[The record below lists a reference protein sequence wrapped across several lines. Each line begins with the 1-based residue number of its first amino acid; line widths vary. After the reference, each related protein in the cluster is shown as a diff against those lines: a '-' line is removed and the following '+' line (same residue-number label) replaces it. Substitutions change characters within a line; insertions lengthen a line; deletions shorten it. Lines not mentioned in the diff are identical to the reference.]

1 MESIKRYIR
10 ILEFIAEEAITSVR
24 RSGWMSW
31 IVIGT
36 MFASLTILGGFWM
49 VTDDLN
55 VLARAIGSRVEILV
69 FVKDGSSVA
78 ALDDEIRQ
86 LQGIEAV
93 TPIPKEQ
100 AWKNLQKDLKTSMS
114 FDNLLENNPL
124 PNALK
129 IKVVDP
135 KDTPDIAEKIAKMS
149 GVEEI
154 NYGKELLAKIQQIA
168 GFTKFLGIAITVLLS
183 IATMAVMSNTIRLTV
198 QNRRREIEIMQLVGA
213 SDGFIRWPFL
223 LEGAFFG
230 LAGAAFTGLFL
241 LFWRTVVL
249 TRLQDLFP
257 FIPLEDGTFSTMKVI
272 GYILAIGVCMG
283 AAGSLFSVKHYL
295 KQNG

>member
-1 MESIKRYIR
+1 MS
-10 ILEFIAEEAITSVR
+10 LR

-31 IVIGT
+31 VVIGT
-36 MFASLTILGGFWM
+36 MAVSLTILGGFWM

-55 VLARAIGSRVEILV
+55 VLARAIGSKVEILV

-78 ALDDEIRQ
+78 ALDNEIRQ
-86 LQGIEAV
+86 LQGIDAV
-93 TPIPKEQ
+93 TAIPKDE
-100 AWKNLQKDLKTSMS
+100 AWKTLQKDLKTTMS

-129 IKVVDP
+129 VKVVDP
-135 KDTPDIAEKIAKMS
+135 KDTPEIAEKITQMN
-149 GVEEI
+149 GVDEI

-168 GFTKFLGIAITVLLS
+168 GFTKFVGIAITVLLS

-230 LAGAAFTGLFL
+230 MAGAGFTGLFL

-257 FIPLEDGTFSTMKVI
+257 FIPLEEGTFSTMKVI

-283 AAGSLFSVKHYL
+283 
-295 KQNG
+295 